1 MYEFTYRQLIQS
13 SIQYRILRMN
23 IMTTPRKQ
31 LISIID
37 TPYYHVVTRCVRRAF
52 LAGYDKLSKTSF
64 EHRRQWIVGRMMF
77 LCEVFSIDICSYAV
91 MSNHYHI
98 VLKISEN
105 KLWTMDYT
113 LKTWNKL
120 YGLPYLCEKFQRG
133 EITNRAE
140 MRQVKKMVRKYRKR
154 LMNISWFMKCLNEYI
169 ALKANAEDNCKGHFW
184 ESRFKSQ
191 ALLDERALLTCMA
204 YVDLNPI
211 RAAMANTPEDS
222 DYTSI
227 QDRIKNK
234 DTTLLG
240 FNDSAIPYYLSEYIA
255 LVDYTGKCVH
265 PNKKGY
271 ISDDIPDILNR
282 LEIHPDTWVEEM
294 KQFRT
299 NGITAVG
306 TVSQLKA
313 FCQSVRKSFSIGFKL
328 PALE

>member
-1 MYEFTYRQLIQS
+1 
-13 SIQYRILRMN
+13 
-23 IMTTPRKQ
+23 MTTPRKQ

-120 YGLPYLCEKFQRG
+120 YGLPFLCEKFQRG

-234 DTTLLG
+234 DTKLLG

-255 LVDYTGKCVH
+255 LVDYTGKCVR

-306 TVSQLKA
+306 TVSQLKS
-313 FCQSVRKSFSIGFKL
+313 FCQSVKKSFSIGFKL